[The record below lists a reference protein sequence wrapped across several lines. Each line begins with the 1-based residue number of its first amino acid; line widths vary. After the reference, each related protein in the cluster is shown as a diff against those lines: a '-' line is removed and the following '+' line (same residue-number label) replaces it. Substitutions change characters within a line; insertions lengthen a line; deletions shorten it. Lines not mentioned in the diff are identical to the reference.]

1 MAYQPLPHDSVA
13 PPPSGI
19 LPNSSPD
26 SHAVWAIDVDAGSGQ
41 RHGDAV
47 MEGNGSDPPDPDPGP
62 GPDREDITIL
72 GATAWSHNNV
82 YEKDRTVYCHVAH
95 FGGGSDQTVYR
106 WRLQKRDDA
115 DSNWQNY
122 SWTTYE
128 DHTDEI
134 NITCPSGEIRIH
146 CQARDDSVDPVD
158 SVNSFSSVEQVT
170 TPLDPLVVGDPT
182 VTGEAIV
189 GYTLTCSEPS
199 ISGGSGD
206 LTINYYWQDADNKY
220 ALYMGATQVVSATD
234 LGRSICCTVYVA
246 DNKTGENAT
255 VTSTNCL
262 GPVSRPAL
270 PEFEVYVDGELH
282 DDPSAEVG
290 VAPNGMVV
298 IEARPQ
304 AVAHRPLD
312 LTYSWQVRTG
322 TGRLSGDL
330 DAAGIVYLAP
340 DAAPAGALVTCTATS
355 DDAND
360 NGYAAEV
367 TILVS
372 E

>member
-47 MEGNGSDPPDPDPGP
+47 MEGNGSDPP
-62 GPDREDITIL
+62 
-72 GATAWSHNNV
+72 
-82 YEKDRTVYCHVAH
+82 
-95 FGGGSDQTVYR
+95 
-106 WRLQKRDDA
+106 
-115 DSNWQNY
+115 
-122 SWTTYE
+122 
-128 DHTDEI
+128 
-134 NITCPSGEIRIH
+134 
-146 CQARDDSVDPVD
+146 
-158 SVNSFSSVEQVT
+158 
-170 TPLDPLVVGDPT
+170 PLDPLVVGDPT
-182 VTGEAIV
+182 LTGEAIV

-206 LTINYYWQDADNKY
+206 FTINYYWQDADNKY

-340 DAAPAGALVTCTATS
+340 DAAPAGALVTCTAIS